1 METSRELT
9 LTASAADAGERLDRV
24 LSRSFDDVSRARF
37 QGLIAD
43 GRVRVNGAT
52 IVEARHRVKPGARI
66 EVLVP
71 APVAPR
77 PQAEAIPLAVV
88 YEDED
93 VIVIDKPPGLVVHP
107 APGHWAG
114 TLVNA
119 LIAHCGESLSGI
131 GGERRPGIVHRL
143 DRNTSGL
150 MVAAKNDRAH
160 RSLSEQFAEHGRD
173 GRLERIY
180 QAIVWG
186 RPERSLGTISA
197 AIGRKAT
204 NRQKMAVRPE
214 RGRPAATHYR
224 VLRTF
229 DHPGAPT
236 LIECRLETGRTH
248 QIRVHMAHAGHPLLA
263 DPVYGKAYAASGRRL
278 PAAVRTALEGLG
290 RQALHAAVLGF
301 QHPVSGKA
309 LRFSV
314 APPEDFR
321 AVVEALELK

>member
-9 LTASAADAGERLDRV
+9 LTAGAADAGERLDRV
-24 LSRSFDDVSRARF
+24 LSRNFDDVSRARF

-71 APVAPR
+71 APVAPQ

-88 YEDED
+88 YEDD
-93 VIVIDKPPGLVVHP
+93 AIIVIDKPPGLVVHP

-119 LIAHCGESLSGI
+119 LIAHCGASLSGI

-150 MVAAKNDRAH
+150 MVAAKNDSAH
-160 RSLSEQFAEHGRD
+160 RGLSEQFAEHGRD
-173 GRLERIY
+173 GRLERMY

-186 RPERSLGTISA
+186 RPARSAGLDQ
-197 AIGRKAT
+197 RR
-204 NRQKMAVRPE
+204 NRPQ
-214 RGRPAATHYR
+214 
-224 VLRTF
+224 
-229 DHPGAPT
+229 
-236 LIECRLETGRTH
+236 
-248 QIRVHMAHAGHPLLA
+248 
-263 DPVYGKAYAASGRRL
+263 
-278 PAAVRTALEGLG
+278 ALEPAENGG
-290 RQALHAAVLGF
+290 PARNRA
-301 QHPVSGKA
+301 
-309 LRFSV
+309 
-314 APPEDFR
+314 APPSPTT
-321 AVVEALELK
+321 AC